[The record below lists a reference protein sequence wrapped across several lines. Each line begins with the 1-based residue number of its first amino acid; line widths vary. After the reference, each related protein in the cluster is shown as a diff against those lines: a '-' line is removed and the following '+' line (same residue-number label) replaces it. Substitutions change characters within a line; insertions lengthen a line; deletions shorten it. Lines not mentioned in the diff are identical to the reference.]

1 MAIRIPILTSFDP
14 KGLRQA
20 NASFAK
26 LQGSVG
32 SLGRNFAVAGA
43 AIAAA
48 GAVIA
53 KNVQSLARI
62 ERINAQTA
70 QTITSMGNA
79 SNISAKEVESL
90 AGSLE
95 ALTATE
101 AETIQEGAN
110 LLLTFRNI
118 TNQVGAG
125 NDIFNQTTA
134 IMVDMGRALNEGAS
148 ASAIRL
154 GKALNDPIRGITAL
168 RKVGVGFSKDQ
179 EAQIKAMQESGDLM
193 GAQKVILAELQAQ
206 FGGSGAAYAK
216 TFSGQ
221 LELMGHEL
229 GTIGEEATM
238 SVMPALQGMV
248 GQLREL
254 IPVIGPQLKAA
265 IESVDFVALG
275 QSVVGFTTF
284 LVQNAEA
291 IAKTIAAIFIIST
304 AYKTMAVAAGI
315 AKVAT
320 DLYKWSVAQ
329 ATAGV
334 TLKTIAVN
342 ALSSALKLL
351 PFVAVVAGLVS
362 ITTELVKAANNFT
375 TFRGEIDRGAT
386 SMSQFDKDLAAVSAT
401 FLSFDIKGNPFLQL
415 LQDAITLAL
424 QLTGALDRIPK
435 EITTKINIS
444 AGYDSAEARRM
455 GEQAFGRGGLD
466 MSLGKFTPTPT
477 PTPTGG
483 AGGAAAQA
491 LSPLQQLT
499 SEATRNIRADKQALK
514 LEGAGLSK
522 EVAAWVT
529 SVDKPVV
536 AAREALQRIDKRG
549 ATAVARLTRDY
560 NNSNAGRAAA
570 SAAAAAA
577 DQARIAADQARVA
590 AEEAA
595 QRAEAER
602 IAERERVF
610 KSFADSV
617 KNTFAGIK
625 NSIMGAFDLTQ
636 LGGSTN
642 SITRNMDKL
651 LTRLRSFAT
660 NVKSLATM
668 GLNPALLQQIISAGP
683 MAGARLAEG
692 LVMGGAGGL
701 SAINAGYAEFGAL
714 SGQIAQTGT
723 ESLFGTGQ
731 QQTVYNINVDGG
743 VGSGATIGKAIVD
756 AIKAY
761 ERTSGAVWQGA

>member
-26 LQGSVG
+26 LSGSVS

-118 TNQVGAG
+118 ANQAGAG

-134 IMVDMGRALNEGAS
+134 IMVDMGRALNEGAA

-229 GTIGEEATM
+229 GTIGEEATL

-248 GQLREL
+248 EQLREL

-265 IESVDFVALG
+265 IESVDFEALAK
-275 QSVVGFTTF
+275 SVIDLTTF
-284 LVQNAEA
+284 LISNADA
-291 IAKTIAAIFIIST
+291 IVKTLSALFLLST

-329 ATAGV
+329 ATAGTKLATTATTIFSA
-334 TLKTIAVN
+334 TLRLIPIVAIISGLSLLVAAFTNTEKWAGKSASGIATFGD
-342 ALSSALKLL
+342 KLQYAGGKA
-351 PFVAVVAGLVS
+351 AVLR
-362 ITTELVKAANNFT
+362 TEL
-375 TFRGEIDRGAT
+375 
-386 SMSQFDKDLAAVSAT
+386 DK
-401 FLSFDIKGNPFLQL
+401 
-415 LQDAITLAL
+415 
-424 QLTGALDRIPK
+424 IPK
-435 EITTKINIS
+435 EVTTTYTLIRQTAGQVASSFGGTAFDAMTSQFQAGGSFVSGATPSAPRS
-444 AGYDSAEARRM
+444 AGGGGGQTVAQVLAKEGLAATRQTKLLAKGASVGFAELILNTVKTKKQFQSELAKISTPK
-455 GEQAFGRGGLD
+455 GLNKGQKAFNKTAAGQAEI
-466 MSLGKFTPTPT
+466 
-477 PTPTGG
+477 
-483 AGGAAAQA
+483 AGQAAAA
-491 LSPLQQLT
+491 S
-499 SEATRNIRADKQALK
+499 
-514 LEGAGLSK
+514 
-522 EVAAWVT
+522 
-529 SVDKPVV
+529 
-536 AAREALQRIDKRG
+536 
-549 ATAVARLTRDY
+549 
-560 NNSNAGRAAA
+560 AAA
-570 SAAAAAA
+570 SAAAAEYAAAQQAAA
-577 DQARIAADQARVA
+577 DA
-590 AEEAA
+590 EAA
-595 QRAEAER
+595 AL
-602 IAERERVF
+602 AERERVYQ
-610 KSFADSV
+610 SFADSV
-617 KNTFAGIK
+617 KNTFASIK
-625 NSIMGAFDLTQ
+625 NSILGAFDLTE

-642 SITRNMDKL
+642 AITRNMDKL
-651 LTRLRSFAT
+651 LVRLRAFAA
-660 NVKSLATM
+660 NVSKLSGM
-668 GLNPALLQQIISAGP
+668 GLDPALLQQVITAGP
-683 MAGARLAEG
+683 LAGARLAET
-692 LVMGGAGGL
+692 LAMGGAGAL
-701 SAINAGYAEFGAL
+701 AAINAGYSEFGML

-723 ESLFGTGQ
+723 ESLFNREAQ
-731 QQTVYNINVDGG
+731 QSVYNINVDGG

>member
-1 MAIRIPILTSFDP
+1 
-14 KGLRQA
+14 
-20 NASFAK
+20 
-26 LQGSVG
+26 
-32 SLGRNFAVAGA
+32 
-43 AIAAA
+43 
-48 GAVIA
+48 
-53 KNVQSLARI
+53 
-62 ERINAQTA
+62 
-70 QTITSMGNA
+70 MGNA

-248 GQLREL
+248 EQLREL

-265 IESVDFVALG
+265 IESVDFEALAK
-275 QSVVGFTTF
+275 SVVDLTTF
-284 LVQNAEA
+284 LITNADA
-291 IAKTIAAIFIIST
+291 ILKTLGALFLLST

-329 ATAGV
+329 ATAQTALATTATTIFSTALRLIPIVAIISGLALLVAAFTNTNEWAGKSASGV
-334 TLKTIAVN
+334 ATFAG
-342 ALSSALKLL
+342 KLE
-351 PFVAVVAGLVS
+351 VAGGKAGVLVS
-362 ITTELVKAANNFT
+362 QLNKIPKQITTTYTLIRQTA
-375 TFRGEIDRGAT
+375 GEVASSFGGSAFDSKQAEFEA
-386 SMSQFDKDLAAVSAT
+386 SQA
-401 FLSFDIKGNPFLQL
+401 
-415 LQDAITLAL
+415 
-424 QLTGALDRIPK
+424 
-435 EITTKINIS
+435 
-444 AGYDSAEARRM
+444 
-455 GEQAFGRGGLD
+455 
-466 MSLGKFTPTPT
+466 TPTPT
-477 PTPTGG
+477 TGKTG
-483 AGGAAAQA
+483 KTKKPSLGQTLKREATLVKKQTKLIAAGVSQGLAER
-491 LSPLQQLT
+491 LT
-499 SEATRNIRADKQALK
+499 STATPVKRANKALK
-514 LEGAGLSK
+514 AIAKNNGKLTKNLKKLEKSL
-522 EVAAWVT
+522 AAST
-529 SVDKPVV
+529 KPVV
-536 AAREALQRIDKRG
+536 DAVAESVSAIEDTSVTDAIDDSVQREADAL
-549 ATAVARLTRDY
+549 
-560 NNSNAGRAAA
+560 
-570 SAAAAAA
+570 
-577 DQARIAADQARVA
+577 
-590 AEEAA
+590 
-595 QRAEAER
+595 
-602 IAERERVF
+602 AERERVYN
-610 KSFADSV
+610 SFLDSV
-617 KNTFAGIK
+617 KSTFGNIK
-625 NSIMGAFDLTQ
+625 NAILGAFDLTQ

-651 LTRLRSFAT
+651 LVKLRSFST
-660 NVKSLATM
+660 NVAKLSGM
-668 GLNPALLQQIISAGP
+668 GLNSALLQQVISAGP
-683 MAGARLAEG
+683 LAGAKLAES
-692 LVMGGAGGL
+692 LVMGGTGGL
-701 SAINAGYAEFGAL
+701 AAINAGYSEFGNLA
-714 SGQIAQTGT
+714 GQIATTGT
-723 ESLFGTGQ
+723 KAMFGSQAQ
-731 QQTVYNINVDGG
+731 QSVYNIEVNGG